1 MGNIKKQYEPKKSNV
16 IKLQKL
22 VKKLNETKKLK

>member
-1 MGNIKKQYEPKKSNV
+1 MGNIKKEYTPKKSNV

-22 VKKLNETKKLK
+22 IKKLQVIKK